1 MENIP
6 YANVIGTIMYSMI
19 STRPDL
25 AYSISLLSRFMSN
38 PGKTHWEALK
48 YVLKYING
56 SLHVGLNFEKRNDT
70 LDLVGYV
77 DSDFAGDRDSCKS
90 TTAYFFKL
98 GGNCFSWKSRLQP
111 LVALSS
117 TEAEYVSITDAFK
130 EAIWLQSLL
139 REISL
144 LQDNER
150 LTKLYTES
158 INKLADQL
166 ECRTYCQRLKEELER
181 VRDEYLKKENKYRNS
196 VESLKQDCA
205 AKIKEFETKMKGF
218 LIQKA
223 ADEATIRQLN
233 EDLSAHK
240 IHLECLTSKLGLV
253 EFDVESRYHYEVQ
266 GLKDC
271 LLIEQEEK
279 NELNKKLQNFEKECV

>member
-1 MENIP
+1 MAATSDEE
-6 YANVIGTIMYSMI
+6 M
-19 STRPDL
+19 D
-25 AYSISLLSRFMSN
+25 SLLSSFDQIYHDVKTGINHIQSLQSN
-38 PGKTHWEALK
+38 CDAQVKKREALL
-48 YVLKYING
+48 VTACSLK
-56 SLHVGLNFEKRNDT
+56 
-70 LDLVGYV
+70 
-77 DSDFAGDRDSCKS
+77 A
-90 TTAYFFKL
+90 
-98 GGNCFSWKSRLQP
+98 
-111 LVALSS
+111 
-117 TEAEYVSITDAFK
+117 
-130 EAIWLQSLL
+130 
-139 REISL
+139 
-144 LQDNER
+144 DNER

-279 NELNKKLQNFEKECV
+279 NELNKKLQNFEKELLISRTKLAEHQRDLTLNRQVEALKQKIMKLRKENEVLKRQLRGLKED